1 MKPTITPRQ
10 LSIYTQ
16 PITDIYIALEQE
28 IFDMIVNRLKTNKG
42 NGKDYVLQWQVEKM
56 QQLRML
62 NIETIQALSKA
73 TGIAEKEIIHA
84 INEVGYETIHSVDEE
99 LKHLKKKRPIPTH
112 IDTILEQYVKQTFR
126 EIDNYVNQTLITTQY
141 GEGTVTRMYRK
152 IVEET
157 TGRVLAGTKTIN
169 QAMAETVIRWANK
182 GVETSFV
189 DKGGNAW
196 HVERYVD
203 TVLRSTVN
211 RTYNELRMSRMDD
224 HDVSL
229 VLVSSHAEPRPA
241 CSKIQGRVASIK
253 PPSENTSKYPSVYEF
268 GYGEP
273 DGIRGINC
281 KHIFYPYIEGLS
293 ENNQI
298 QYDEEKANERYEL
311 TQKQRYYERQIR
323 KAKRS
328 LKIAEQAGEEQL
340 INKYKKQVRNRQAKV
355 REFINTNDLPRRYD
369 KERIIL

>member
-28 IFDMIVNRLKTNKG
+28 IFDMIVKRLKTDKG
-42 NGKDYVLQWQVEKM
+42 HDKDYVLQWQVEKM

-62 NIETIQALSKA
+62 NLETIQALSKA
-73 TGIAEKEIIHA
+73 TGIAEKEIIQA
-84 INEVGYETIHSVDEE
+84 INDIGYETIRSVDEE
-99 LKHLKKKRPIPTH
+99 LKYLKRKRPTPTH
-112 IDTILEQYVKQTFR
+112 IDAILEQYVKQTFR

-169 QAMAETVIRWANK
+169 QAMAETVIRWADK

-189 DKGGNAW
+189 DKGGNTW

-224 HDVSL
+224 YDVSL
-229 VLVSSHAEPRPA
+229 VLVSSHAAPRPA

-253 PPSENTSKYPSVYEF
+253 QPNENTSKYPSIYEF

-281 KHIFYPYIEGLS
+281 KHIFYPYVEGLS

-311 TQKQRYYERQIR
+311 TQKQRYYERRIR
-323 KAKRS
+323 KAKRN